1 MVEPKLLN
9 HRIQIIKNQQLV
21 KIKPSTSTNKLNKT
35 TKLNYIFI
43 VGKKQTIKSLTSK
56 VNKRKDLEEKSK
68 LKQKKQSKIMIL
80 KALKHNKR
88 NSHQQSHKMF
98 KLKSIR
104 KRVQWKLKSQYKTK
118 SIKLHNSTKDQNNHK
133 D

>member
-1 MVEPKLLN
+1 MVEPKPFN
-9 HRIQIIKNQQLV
+9 HRIQIIKNQQLL
-21 KIKPSTSTNKLNKT
+21 KINPSTSTNKHKKT
-35 TKLNYIFI
+35 MKLNYIFI
-43 VGKKQTIKSLTSK
+43 VDKKPKNKILTSK
-56 VNKRKDLEEKSK
+56 VNKKKDLEEKSK
-68 LKQKKQSKIMIL
+68 LKQNQKSKIVIL

-104 KRVQWKLKSQYKTK
+104 KRVRWKLKSQYKTK